1 MARYGKSFKN
11 KAVARVLAPH
21 SEALEVVARDVG
33 IGSATLER
41 WRDEVLAL
49 PAGERGGSAL
59 TSTSASAAATRFDGV
74 LTTATMDEASKSA
87 WCRAHGIYP
96 QQLADW
102 RQSCTQS
109 LAERGSARAKQVLPQ
124 ALQARQ
130 DRTRIKELE
139 RELHRKERALAEC
152 AALLVLSKKVA
163 AIFSKGED
171 E

>member
-1 MARYGKSFKN
+1 MARYGKTFKN
-11 KAVARVLAPH
+11 KAVARVLPPK
-21 SEALEVVARDVG
+21 SETLEAVAREIG
-33 IGSATLER
+33 IGAGTLER
-41 WRDEVLAL
+41 WRDEMLAL
-49 PAGERGGSAL
+49 PAGERGGSA
-59 TSTSASAAATRFDGV
+59 STSSAATRFDAV

-87 WCRAHGIYP
+87 WCRANGVYP
-96 QQLADW
+96 QQLAEW

-109 LAERGSARAKQVLPQ
+109 LAEPETGRARVVQPQ
-124 ALQARQ
+124 QARQ
-130 DRTRIKELE
+130 DRVRIKELE